1 MIITVAITFYRI
13 FLWLYKCGAIVLSP
27 FNEKA
32 KRWLSGRKNVFS
44 KLEATLSAK
53 NGKTTWFH
61 CASLGEFE
69 QARPLMEE
77 IRHQYPKS
85 AVVISFF
92 SPSGYEIRKDYNGAD
107 YVFYL
112 PADSAAN
119 AKKLLDIIKPGLVI
133 WVKYEYWHF
142 YLQQIKQLNIPLLL
156 VSGIFRNDQ
165 PFFKTWGSFHRN
177 MLACFSYLFVQNQ
190 DSKKLLGSIGL
201 SGNVAVSGD
210 TRFDRVIEIASHA
223 AEIPMIA
230 SFIDNK
236 PVIVAGSTWDEDE
249 KELDHFANTH
259 PEIKFIIAP
268 HEIDEEH
275 LKSIEKL
282 FHNCVRYSRLMDK
295 DTIEAVRAES
305 PIPNSQFLIPNVLI
319 IDNIGMLSQLY
330 QYATIAYVGG
340 GFGNDG
346 VHNVL
351 EAAVYNK
358 PVIFGPVYEKF
369 VEAAA
374 LIDAGGAFSADN
386 ALELEENLL
395 ILLNN
400 EKEYKMACKAA
411 GDFVQ
416 ANKGATQ
423 KILGYIQENRLLTN

>member
-1 MIITVAITFYRI
+1 M
-13 FLWLYKCGAIVLSP
+13 LSP

-44 KLEATLSAK
+44 KLEAHLSPKK
-53 NGKTTWFH
+53 NKTTWFH

-69 QARPLMEE
+69 QARPLIEE
-77 IRHQYPKS
+77 IRGQYPGNT
-85 AVVISFF
+85 ILLSFF

-112 PADSAAN
+112 PHDSAAN
-119 AKKLLDIIKPGLVI
+119 AKRLLDIIKPSLVI

-142 YLQQIKQLNIPLLL
+142 YLQQIRQRRIPLLL
-156 VSGIFRNDQ
+156 VSGIFRPDQ
-165 PFFKTWGSFHRN
+165 PFFKSWGGFHRN
-177 MLACFSYLFVQNQ
+177 MLSCFSWLFVQNQ
-190 DSKKLLGSIGL
+190 ESKKLLGGIGF
-201 SGNVAVSGD
+201 SGNVTVSGD
-210 TRFDRVIEIASHA
+210 TRFDRVIEIAEQA
-223 AEIPMIA
+223 AEIPSIA
-230 SFIDNK
+230 QFINGA

-259 PEIKFIIAP
+259 PGIKFIIAP

-275 LKSIEKL
+275 LKVIEKL
-282 FHNCVRYSRLMDK
+282 FHHSIRYSKLL
-295 DTIEAVRAES
+295 TTAES
-305 PIPNSQFLIPNVLI
+305 PITNSSLLITNYNVLI

-340 GFGNDG
+340 GFGDDG

-358 PVIFGPVYEKF
+358 PVVFGPVYEKF

-386 ALELEENLL
+386 ALELEESLL

-400 EKEYKMACKAA
+400 AQEYKIACKAA
-411 GDFVQ
+411 GDYVQ

-423 KILGYIQENRLLTN
+423 KILNYIQENRLLTN